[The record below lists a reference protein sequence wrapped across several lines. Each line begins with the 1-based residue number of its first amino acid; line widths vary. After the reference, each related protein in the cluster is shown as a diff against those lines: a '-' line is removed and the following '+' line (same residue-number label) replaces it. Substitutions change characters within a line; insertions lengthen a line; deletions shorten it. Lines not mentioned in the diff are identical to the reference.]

1 LLDSLL
7 QEKMTR
13 LIPMLLSM
21 VIAVCAFIGTT
32 KARQVSKDHHFDIL
46 ILTQH
51 WPYTTCTDWERGSGH
66 ECRDIAHAN
75 WSVHGL
81 WPTQMGKIAP
91 GFCNKTWKFEHKVL
105 EPIMDEM
112 NLYWPDVEMR
122 DVPDSLWKH
131 EWEKHGTCAAQLS
144 ETSTELA
151 YFSKGVELSKEN
163 KVTEWLKKGGV
174 VPSDDASYS
183 METVW
188 DAVLNG
194 TKGYRPHI
202 DCKSID
208 GKAFINEIKV
218 CYTKN
223 FTRVNCDGIKATE
236 GGDMMGT
243 CLRYDSF
250 SYPASVPPP
259 SHLSNSGMIGG
270 VVCTVL
276 ALSAVALAVGYM
288 LYRRS
293 RRRGRG
299 YESL

>member
-1 LLDSLL
+1 
-7 QEKMTR
+7 M
-13 LIPMLLSM
+13 
-21 VIAVCAFIGTT
+21 
-32 KARQVSKDHHFDIL
+32 
-46 ILTQH
+46 
-51 WPYTTCTDWERGSGH
+51 CTFKKISFS
-66 ECRDIAHAN
+66 AHAN

-174 VPSDDASYS
+174 VPSDDVSYS

-208 GKAFINEIKV
+208 GKAFINEV
-218 CYTKN
+218 
-223 FTRVNCDGIKATE
+223 GINYH
-236 GGDMMGT
+236 
-243 CLRYDSF
+243 L
-250 SYPASVPPP
+250 PASTK
-259 SHLSNSGMIGG
+259 
-270 VVCTVL
+270 CTIFFSDKGL
-276 ALSAVALAVGYM
+276 LHKELHKG
-288 LYRRS
+288 
-293 RRRGRG
+293 
-299 YESL
+299 